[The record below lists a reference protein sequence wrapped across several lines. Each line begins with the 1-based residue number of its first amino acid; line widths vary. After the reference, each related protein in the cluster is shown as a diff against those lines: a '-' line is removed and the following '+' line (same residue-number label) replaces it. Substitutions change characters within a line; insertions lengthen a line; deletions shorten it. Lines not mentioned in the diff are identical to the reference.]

1 MAVSPLRPATD
12 HCLGEPL
19 PHQLANQ
26 PRTTLSAH
34 CCFPLSGLCGI
45 SFGFPKL
52 FPTKRCM
59 IHVLLTRTP
68 LYSGCPFL
76 VRLACVKRAA
86 SVDSEPGSNSRL
98 NPFVLEYSH
107 SPLLPPLITSQG
119 LQGCAIGRLRFHSK
133 HLTKLNSRSI
143 RFSKIYATHR
153 RSLLKA
159 RTRYG
164 PRKASIRC
172 RIPTYC
178 FRDDPGLHLLRTTL
192 LAYQK
197 LADASGTPASLY
209 QGNLKAIDCSGSE
222 PRLLA
227 PSFTALLLDYQT

>member
-1 MAVSPLRPATD
+1 MAVCPLRPATD
-12 HCLGEPL
+12 LSLGEPL

-98 NPFVLEYSH
+98 NPFVLEYTLQTSSVPPKRAR
-107 SPLLPPLITSQG
+107 SPSF
-119 LQGCAIGRLRFHSK
+119 AIGRLRFHSK
-133 HLTKLNSRSI
+133 HLTKLNSRPT
-143 RFSKIYATHR
+143 RFSKIVTAHR
-153 RSLLKA
+153 R
-159 RTRYG
+159 
-164 PRKASIRC
+164 
-172 RIPTYC
+172 YC
-178 FRDDPGLHLLRTTL
+178 
-192 LAYQK
+192 
-197 LADASGTPASLY
+197 
-209 QGNLKAIDCSGSE
+209 
-222 PRLLA
+222 
-227 PSFTALLLDYQT
+227 

>member
-34 CCFPLSGLCGI
+34 YCFPLSGLCGI
-45 SFGFPKL
+45 SFDFPKL
-52 FPTKRCM
+52 FPTKRYM

-107 SPLLPPLITSQG
+107 SPVPPLLVTVRGFQAAR
-119 LQGCAIGRLRFHSK
+119 LVVLRFHSK
-133 HLTKLNSRSI
+133 YLTKLNSRSI

-172 RIPTYC
+172 RTLTL
-178 FRDDPGLHLLRTTL
+178 GTT
-192 LAYQK
+192 Q
-197 LADASGTPASLY
+197 
-209 QGNLKAIDCSGSE
+209 
-222 PRLLA
+222 
-227 PSFTALLLDYQT
+227 DYIC